1 VTATMTREERGT
13 EAGPEGFGRTVYAE
27 WTKFRTVRGWVIAMV
42 FAAAVTAGVG
52 LWAASGPQN
61 GCQPSG
67 PNGPIGPPVA
77 CHPVSPLGPGGE
89 AVADSFYFVHQ
100 TLSGNGS
107 ITVRV
112 TSLAGLYSPQGGIA
126 PGPDPERNFARGSVQ
141 PWAKAGLIVEQGTR
155 PGSPYAA
162 IMVTGQ
168 HGVRLQYNYTSDTPG
183 LPGAV
188 SAASPR
194 WLRMARSGDT
204 LTGYDS
210 ADGTH
215 WTKVGSVT
223 LAGLPAAVPAGLF
236 VTSPLAVSAES
247 SAPTVAIASF
257 DHVSLAGA
265 RSAVG
270 RHGEGVGR
278 HGEGVGGSGQYP
290 SLPGGARQAGGTFTV
305 HGSGDIAPIGPSPAG
320 LGKPADDGLI
330 GAFAGL
336 IVVIVV
342 GVMFITAEYR
352 RGLIA
357 VTLAASPGR
366 GRGLAAK
373 AVVLG
378 SVTFAAGLIGAAPVV
393 PIGVSLL
400 RSHGNYVFPMSAL
413 TEVRLVAGTAALLAV
428 AAVLGLAAGAILR
441 HSAGAISVVLALMVV
456 TYFFA
461 GALAVLPAAVA
472 DWLLRV
478 TPAAGFAIQQ
488 YVPAYPQVANAYTP
502 QNGYFPLPP
511 WAGFA
516 VLCAWAAA
524 FLGLALFL
532 LRRRDA

>member
-1 VTATMTREERGT
+1 MTPERSGQSP
-13 EAGPEGFGRTVYAE
+13 EAGREGFGRAVRAE

-77 CHPVSPLGPGGE
+77 CLPVNPLGPGGE

-100 TLSGNGS
+100 TLLRSGS

-112 TSLAGLYSPQGGIA
+112 TSLTGLYSPQGGIA
-126 PGPDPERNFARGSVQ
+126 PGPDPERNFVRGSVQ
-141 PWAKAGLIVEQGTR
+141 PWAKAGIIIEQGTR
-155 PGSPYAA
+155 QGAPYAA
-162 IMVTGQ
+162 IMVTGR
-168 HGVRLQYNYTSDTPG
+168 HGVRMQYNYTGDTPG

-194 WLRMARSGDT
+194 WLRLARSGDT

-210 ADGTH
+210 ADGRH

-247 SAPTVAIASF
+247 SAPSVATADF

-265 RSAVG
+265 QPG
-270 RHGEGVGR
+270 GGW

-290 SLPGGARQAGGTFTV
+290 SLPGGVRQAGGGFTV

-320 LGKPADDGLI
+320 LGKPADDGLV
-330 GAFAGL
+330 GAFVGL

-352 RGLIA
+352 RGLIRA
-357 VTLAASPGR
+357 TLAASPAR
-366 GRGLAAK
+366 GRVLAAK

-393 PIGVSLL
+393 PIGASLL

-428 AAVLGLAAGAILR
+428 AAVLGLAAGTILR
-441 HSAGAISVVLALMVV
+441 HSAGAITAVIALMVV

-461 GALAVLPAAVA
+461 GALAVLPAGAA

-502 QNGYFPLPP
+502 QNGYFPLAP

-516 VLCAWAAA
+516 VLCAWAV
-524 FLGLALFL
+524 LALWLAAVL